1 MPARAF
7 PAWTRPPWIAL
18 AALTLLWALLYLPNA
33 GLPSLYYEEGR
44 HALAAK
50 AMLDAGNWLRPTVL
64 GQAFIDKPPLL
75 FWLIAGLG
83 ALFGGIGEWAVRWP
97 SLLAVLATALAIA
110 AWLKGRVRPEVAVLG
125 GAAFLLNP
133 TIMEKAALGEPDTLV
148 TAFSAIAYLLWL
160 DGRHR
165 PTLARFAAVAALLA
179 LAAMTKQ
186 AVMLGFFAGAAILVL
201 ALERARPAA
210 WIALGAAI
218 LLALVPWAMWAASI
232 RQPGDAT
239 QLAYALRLYGPPPGY
254 ALAQLS
260 MLGEFLAETLPW
272 SLIALPALIPPW
284 RRRLGIDAALARP
297 AAAYALAC
305 PAVLALW
312 PSAVPRYLMPALP
325 GLVICA
331 ALTLESLWLRRW
343 VRRLVL
349 GVVLLLVLAQLGLRL
364 VAVPFYLPSTRASAE
379 AAAEIERIVATAP
392 DRPQGP
398 LVVAGL
404 HGFHNA
410 AWYLRP
416 HPRHLRL
423 DELPGPVRPAWVL
436 TGPAS
441 LAAVTKAWPGATPAL
456 ANKWH
461 AMILLKI
468 PPP

>member
-1 MPARAF
+1 M
-7 PAWTRPPWIAL
+7 
-18 AALTLLWALLYLPNA
+18 AALTLLWAVLFLPNA

-44 HALAAK
+44 HAFAALAVTEQGA
-50 AMLDAGNWLRPTVL
+50 WLRPQVM

-75 FWLIAGLG
+75 FWLIAACGKF
-83 ALFGGIGEWAVRWP
+83 AGGIGEWAVRWP

-110 AWLKGRVRPEVAVLG
+110 AWLRGRVRPAIAILG

-165 PTLARFAAVAALLA
+165 PSLGRLAAVAVLLA

-186 AVMLGFFAGAAILVL
+186 AVMLGFFAGAAVLVL
-201 ALERARPAA
+201 AVERARPAA
-210 WIALGAAI
+210 WIALAGTLAA
-218 LLALVPWAMWAASI
+218 ALVPWSLWAAAI
-232 RQPGDAT
+232 RVPGDAT
-239 QLAYALRLYGPPPGY
+239 QLGYALRLYGPPPGY
-254 ALAQLS
+254 VLAQLR
-260 MLGEFLAETLPW
+260 MLAEYTAETLPW
-272 SLIALPALIPPW
+272 SAIALPALVPRW
-284 RRRLGIDAALARP
+284 RRRLGIDAGLARP

-331 ALTLESLWLRRW
+331 ALALDALWDRQP

-349 GVVLLLVLAQLGLRL
+349 GAMLFLAVAQLGLRL
-364 VAVPFYLPSTRASAE
+364 AAMPFYLSSTRASAE
-379 AAAEIERIVATAP
+379 AAAAIARIAATAP
-392 DRPQGP
+392 GP

-423 DELPGPVRPAWVL
+423 DELPAAAAQEGARPAWVL
-436 TGPAS
+436 TAAPS
-441 LAAVTKAWPGATPAL
+441 LDAVTKAWPGATTTGVPQPPAP
-456 ANKWH
+456 
-461 AMILLKI
+461 MILLRI

>member
-1 MPARAF
+1 
-7 PAWTRPPWIAL
+7 
-18 AALTLLWALLYLPNA
+18 
-33 GLPSLYYEEGR
+33 
-44 HALAAK
+44 
-50 AMLDAGNWLRPTVL
+50 
-64 GQAFIDKPPLL
+64 
-75 FWLIAGLG
+75 
-83 ALFGGIGEWAVRWP
+83 
-97 SLLAVLATALAIA
+97 VLATALAIA
-110 AWLKGRVRPEVAVLG
+110 AWLRGRVRPEVAVLG

-148 TAFSAIAYLLWL
+148 TAFSAIAYLAWL

-165 PTLARFAAVAALLA
+165 PSVGRFAAVAALLA

-210 WIALGAAI
+210 WIALAAT
-218 LLALVPWAMWAASI
+218 LAAALVPWAIWAAAI
-232 RQPGDAT
+232 REPGDAT
-239 QLAYALRLYGPPPGY
+239 QLGYALRLYGPGPGY
-254 ALAQLS
+254 VLAQLS
-260 MLGEFLAETLPW
+260 MLGEYAAETLPW
-272 SLIALPALIPPW
+272 SLAALPALIPPW

-349 GVVLLLVLAQLGLRL
+349 GAIIFLVLAQLGLRL
-364 VAVPFYLPSTRASAE
+364 VAMPFYLPGTRASAE
-379 AAAEIERIVATAP
+379 AAAAIERIVATAP
-392 DRPQGP
+392 GP

-423 DELPGPVRPAWVL
+423 DEFPGSTRPAWVL
-436 TGPAS
+436 TAAPS
-441 LAAVTKAWPGATPAL
+441 LDLVQKAWPTATSAGVAQPPL
-456 ANKWH
+456 P
-461 AMILLKI
+461 MILLKI